1 MGLAREVITSRLPGI
16 GVARAFD
23 QPASVAVRGGAFVFV
38 SGLTAFDP
46 ATGAA
51 VRGTTSSETRQI
63 LENLKLILE
72 ASGSSLDR
80 VVKVNVLLHSM
91 LEAPNMN
98 EVYARFFPEPPPA
111 RTVCGARLPD
121 GVKVMIECTALAS
134 DVGGPMTAAGNVSDL
149 RLRHATQGKEVT
161 EGNHGLPSVRR
172 AASPELEAS
181 AAPGLPRSVIEPVNP
196 VLNASRRANL
206 PHVPGIRVG
215 DYIFLSGMGPTDPVT
230 GERRHGP
237 IADQVRTTLDNVKHM
252 LESAGSSLTRV
263 VRVHVVLA
271 DIADLA
277 EMDRVYREFFPV
289 DPPARTAWSMQLRFG
304 NGCEIECVALA

>member
-1 MGLAREVITSRLPGI
+1 MSMSLPREVIAAPLIGI
-16 GVARAFD
+16 GATGAFD
-23 QPASVAVRGGAFVFV
+23 RPASLAVRGGAFVFV

-46 ATGAA
+46 VTGAA
-51 VRGTTSSETRQI
+51 VRGTTASETRQI
-63 LENLKLILE
+63 LENLERILE

-98 EVYARFFPEPPPA
+98 EIYARFFPEPPPA

-121 GVKVMIECTALAS
+121 GAKVMIECTALAS
-134 DVGGPMTAAGNVSDL
+134 DDGGPM
-149 RLRHATQGKEVT
+149 
-161 EGNHGLPSVRR
+161 
-172 AASPELEAS
+172 S
-181 AAPGLPRSVIEPVNP
+181 AAPPLPRSSIEPVNP
-196 VLNASRRANL
+196 VLNVSRSANL
-206 PHVPGIRVG
+206 PHVPGIRLG
-215 DYIFLSGMGPTDPVT
+215 DYIFLSGMGPIDPVT

-237 IADQVRTTLDNVKHM
+237 IADQVRTTLENMKHM

-263 VRVHVVLA
+263 VRLHVVLA
-271 DIADLA
+271 DIADIG

-289 DPPARTAWSMQLRFG
+289 DRPARTAWSMQLRFG